1 MASLLADRSFKIYL
15 PKANTRLAGWVRFD
29 TTNLSQKW
37 TRESSVSVARRQPVT
52 RVLQVICKSCSFLTE
67 ADAVQLL
74 DSEQSRPFMILKM
87 DRSRIRKRSRRSVDC
102 DLKNETPG
110 CCRYPFEVDFHQIG
124 WDWIILPKSYKPN
137 FCRGTCNLEVN
148 LQRQHTIV
156 MSAYMKHNPTQAK
169 KIELSM
175 CCTGVK
181 MSSLN
186 IAYSVDGKN
195 VHQSTLDNMIVDEC
209 HCA

>member
-1 MASLLADRSFKIYL
+1 MVCSTCSYL
-15 PKANTRLAGWVRFD
+15 KQAERQRLM
-29 TTNLSQKW
+29 
-37 TRESSVSVARRQPVT
+37 
-52 RVLQVICKSCSFLTE
+52 
-67 ADAVQLL
+67 DA
-74 DSEQSRPFMILKM
+74 EQSRPFMILKM
-87 DRSRIRKRSRRSVDC
+87 DHSQIKRRTRRSVDC
-102 DLKNETPG
+102 DLKSDTPG

-156 MSAYMKHNPTQAK
+156 MSAYMKHYPTQAK

-195 VHQSTLDNMIVDEC
+195 VHQSTLENMIVDEC